1 MYFCKYIIYVYTCIS
16 LNNTTLIANSITI
29 IMTFSIIILINYIGI
44 INLVFKIYLYIIKLT
59 VTTVIMSNITG
70 SIEK

>member
-1 MYFCKYIIYVYTCIS
+1 MYTCIS

-29 IMTFSIIILINYIGI
+29 IMTFSIIILINYIGN